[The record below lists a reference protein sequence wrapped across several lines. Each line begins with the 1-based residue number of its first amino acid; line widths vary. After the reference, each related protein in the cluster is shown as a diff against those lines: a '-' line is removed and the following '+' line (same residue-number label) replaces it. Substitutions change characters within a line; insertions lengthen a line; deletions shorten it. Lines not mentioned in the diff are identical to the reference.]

1 MTLLDNKF
9 IINILPDLH
18 PQTSLINNKRDFSG
32 NPRVVI
38 VHCGHMM
45 RTVPG
50 AVRGA
55 RIPSGQ
61 REEETE
67 AVSPSSVSTCLTSG
81 AGWPDPFT
89 FKEIIHGT
97 VLLVTPDLVTS
108 TK

>member
-50 AVRGA
+50 AVRGV
-55 RIPSGQ
+55 
-61 REEETE
+61 REYHQDREKRR
-67 AVSPSSVSTCLTSG
+67 LRQ
-81 AGWPDPFT
+81 
-89 FKEIIHGT
+89 
-97 VLLVTPDLVTS
+97 
-108 TK
+108 